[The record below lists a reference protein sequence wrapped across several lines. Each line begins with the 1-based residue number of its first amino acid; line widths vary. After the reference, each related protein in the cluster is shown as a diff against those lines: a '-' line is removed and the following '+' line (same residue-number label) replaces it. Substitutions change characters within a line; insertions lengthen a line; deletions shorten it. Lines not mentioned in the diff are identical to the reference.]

1 MAIHSSEALILDVR
15 NLQERDRIVV
25 FLTRDRGRVS
35 GVAKGARAKH
45 SRFAGMLQ
53 PLAKARIT
61 WFEKEGRDLVRIS
74 DIDLERS
81 ADKIQEDL
89 EGILLSAYLAEHMV
103 QFTQEN
109 EPGDLPFRL
118 LDSVI
123 AGLLEGVD
131 QDLAAR
137 YFESWVLRLAGI
149 FPPPDECPACG
160 RPFEAIQENGEGG
173 AVIPRGGEGLI
184 CFDCAG
190 RPIESATGD
199 TAIGPGGLDFLRR
212 IGRQSLRKVA
222 EEPPPPAVLREVERV
237 NTRVRR
243 DFLQGEL
250 KSFLVMQRTLA

>member
-1 MAIHSSEALILDVR
+1 MPLHSSEALILDVR

-45 SRFAGMLQ
+45 SRFAGLLQ
-53 PLAKARIT
+53 PLAKSRIT

-74 DIDLERS
+74 DIDMERS
-81 ADKIQEDL
+81 AGKIQEDL

-118 LDSVI
+118 LDSVV

-131 QDLAAR
+131 RDLAAR

-149 FPPPDECPACG
+149 FPAPEVCPLCG
-160 RPFEAIQENGEGG
+160 RPFDAAGGG
-173 AVIPRGGEGLI
+173 AVIPPRSEGLV

-190 RPIESATGD
+190 QPPESAAATVV
-199 TAIGPGGLDFLRR
+199 GPGGLELLRR
-212 IGRQSLRKVA
+212 IGRESLHKVA
-222 EEPPPPAVLREVERV
+222 EAPPSQAVLREVERV

-250 KSFLVMQRTLA
+250 KSYLVMQRTLA

>member
-1 MAIHSSEALILDVR
+1 MSIHTSEALILDVR

-25 FLTRDRGRVS
+25 FLTRERGRLS

-45 SRFAGMLQ
+45 SRFAGLLQ

-61 WFEKEGRDLVRIS
+61 WFEKEGRELVRIS
-74 DIDLERS
+74 SIDMER
-81 ADKIQEDL
+81 AAGKIQEDL

-118 LDSVI
+118 LDSVV
-123 AGLLEGVD
+123 AALLEGVD
-131 QDLAAR
+131 RDLAAR

-149 FPPPDECPACG
+149 FPPPDACPLCG
-160 RPFEAIQENGEGG
+160 RAYESTGGG

-190 RPIESATGD
+190 QTPESTSG

-212 IGRQSLRKVA
+212 IGRESLKRLA
-222 EEPPPPAVLREVERV
+222 QEPPAPAVLREVERV

-250 KSFLVMQRTLA
+250 KSFLVMERTLA

>member
-1 MAIHSSEALILDVR
+1 MPLHTSEALILDVR

-25 FLTRDRGRVS
+25 LLTRDRGKVS

-45 SRFAGMLQ
+45 SRFAGLLQ

-61 WFEKEGRDLVRIS
+61 WFEKEGRELVRIS

-89 EGILLSAYLAEHMV
+89 EGILLCAYLAEHMV

-123 AGLLEGVD
+123 AALLEGVD
-131 QDLAAR
+131 RDLGAR

-149 FPPPDECPACG
+149 FPAPDVCPLCGGPLDDGAIIPP
-160 RPFEAIQENGEGG
+160 
-173 AVIPRGGEGLI
+173 GGETLV

-190 RPIESATGD
+190 RPPETSSGS
-199 TAIGPGGLDFLRR
+199 TAIGPGGLHFLRR
-212 IGRQSLRKVA
+212 IGRESLKKLA
-222 EEPPPPAVLREVERV
+222 QEPPPPEVLRDVERV